1 MEQIENKNDFNSYK
15 NNVFNFN
22 RSNASYIERIGEPD
36 ELSSVIGLISMGF
49 QRLEDVLSA
58 FIIEMIDVDVTKGK
72 IIVAELSFTN
82 KVNMF
87 CSLFHLLK
95 NEKNFNCGSFDKE
108 DYFKE
113 LTKAMLR
120 CQEDRNR
127 VIHSSFLQNFKT
139 DFEIIRNKMTA
150 KSKKG
155 LLETNERIDI
165 PYLFDIYDYI
175 ISISM
180 EVEEFFIDFNPK
192 RKEGENIYKGTELG
206 DIFKYR

>member
-1 MEQIENKNDFNSYK
+1 MDEIENKNDFNSYK
-15 NNVFNFN
+15 NDVFNFN

-58 FIIEMIDVDVTKGK
+58 FIIEMIDVDIGKGK

-95 NEKNFNCGSFDKE
+95 NEKNFNYGNFDKE

-127 VIHSSFLQNFKT
+127 VVHSSFLQNFKT

-155 LLETNERIDI
+155 LLETHEKIDI

-192 RKEGENIYKGTELG
+192 RKVGENIYRGTELG
-206 DIFKYR
+206 DTFKYR